1 MERNK
6 FNFITSLLYDYP
18 KTDEYIKQRTEELMY
33 PYNPNHDE
41 NIGGGRSNIT
51 DNPVE
56 RMAINIAT
64 DRRLTTLERNKKII
78 DQCLDQCSWETY
90 KIIDTVYFKR
100 AKSVEGVAMEI
111 PLSASQVRRLRQQF
125 FERVADELGI

>member
-1 MERNK
+1 MDRNK

-64 DRRLTTLERNKKII
+64 DRRLTTLERNKKLI

>member
-1 MERNK
+1 MDRNK

>member
-1 MERNK
+1 MDRNK

-41 NIGGGRSNIT
+41 NIGGSRSNIT

>member
-6 FNFITSLLYDYP
+6 FNFIASLLYDYP

-33 PYNPNHDE
+33 PYNPNQDE

-125 FERVADELGI
+125 FELVADELGI

>member
-1 MERNK
+1 MDRNK
-6 FNFITSLLYDYP
+6 FNFIASLLYDYP

-33 PYNPNHDE
+33 PYNPNQDE

-51 DNPVE
+51 ENQVE

>member
-1 MERNK
+1 MDRNK
-6 FNFITSLLYDYP
+6 FNFIASLLYDYP
-18 KTDEYIKQRTEELMY
+18 KTDEYIKQRTQELMY
-33 PYNPNHDE
+33 PYNPNQDE

-78 DQCLDQCSWETY
+78 DQCLDQCSRETY

-111 PLSASQVRRLRQQF
+111 PLSASQARRLRQQF

>member
-33 PYNPNHDE
+33 PYNPNHDD

-78 DQCLDQCSWETY
+78 DQCLDQCRWETY

>member
-1 MERNK
+1 MDRNK

-33 PYNPNHDE
+33 PYNHNHDE

>member
-6 FNFITSLLYDYP
+6 FNFISSLLYDYP

-33 PYNPNHDE
+33 PYNPNQDE
-41 NIGGGRSNIT
+41 NIGGGRSNVPST
-51 DNPVE
+51 PTE
-56 RMAINIAT
+56 RLALNIAT

-78 DQCLDQCSWETY
+78 DQCLDQCNGETY

-100 AKSVEGVAMEI
+100 AKSVEGAAMTI
-111 PLSASQVRRLRQQF
+111 PLSASQARRLRQQF

>member
-1 MERNK
+1 MDRNK

-64 DRRLTTLERNKKII
+64 DRRLTALDRNKKII

>member
-6 FNFITSLLYDYP
+6 FNYITSLLYDYP

>member
-1 MERNK
+1 MERSK
-6 FNFITSLLYDYP
+6 FNFIASMLYDYP
-18 KTDEYIKQRTEELMY
+18 HIDTYVKQRTEELMY
-33 PYNPNHDE
+33 PYNPNQDE
-41 NIGGGRSNIT
+41 NIGGGRSSVI
-51 DNPVE
+51 DMPVE

-78 DQCLDQCSWETY
+78 DQCLDQCNGETY

-100 AKSVEGVAMEI
+100 AKSVEGVAMTI
-111 PLSASQVRRLRQQF
+111 PLSASQARRLRQQF